1 MSTIKPQ
8 NILSI
13 QNRDEFRQ
21 WLMTHHATEREC
33 WVKVKRGRPMDDGT
47 FWYIDAVEEAMCFGW
62 IDSTLKRLDGE
73 AYQRFAPRE
82 PVVGTE
88 QGTMPPHGAVGAHDG
103 CGARRAAR
111 HVARRFHY
119 RRGNPVS
126 PPARPH
132 CVAELPKLPTLIP
145 ACAHRHDT
153 NQEKQRLLF
162 ENRLK
167 KFIDNT
173 RLGVMYG
180 EWNDNGRLL

>member
-62 IDSTLKRLDGE
+62 IDSTLKFETAGRRGIPTVC
-73 AYQRFAPRE
+73 ATRE
-82 PVVGTE
+82 RQPVVGTE
-88 QGTMPPHGAVGAHDG
+88 QGTMPPHGSVGAHDR
-103 CGARRAAR
+103 CGTRCTAR
-111 HVARRFHY
+111 HVTRRFHH
-119 RRGNPVS
+119 RQRSSVS

-132 CVAELPKLPTLIP
+132 RVAELPKLPTLIP

-153 NQEKQRLLF
+153 NQEKTTSSL
-162 ENRLK
+162 
-167 KFIDNT
+167 
-173 RLGVMYG
+173 
-180 EWNDNGRLL
+180 